1 MRFLYWVILPLFA
14 VLLAV
19 FAVSNREAVDIGLWP
34 LVHVIELP
42 LYLIVILALVVGFL
56 VGEVAAWVAG
66 RRWRREV
73 RRRGRRIEELEREL
87 AATQARLDDGAAPPP
102 VPLPARS

>member
-1 MRFLYWVILPLFA
+1 MKLFFWLLLPVFT

-42 LYLIVILALVVGFL
+42 LYLIVLLTLLVGFI
-56 VGEVAAWVAG
+56 VGEVAAWIAG
-66 RRWRREV
+66 RHWRREV
-73 RRRGRRIEELEREL
+73 RRRGRRIEALEREL
-87 AATQARLDDGAAPPP
+87 AATQQHLDERAAPA
-102 VPLPARS
+102 VPALPAQ